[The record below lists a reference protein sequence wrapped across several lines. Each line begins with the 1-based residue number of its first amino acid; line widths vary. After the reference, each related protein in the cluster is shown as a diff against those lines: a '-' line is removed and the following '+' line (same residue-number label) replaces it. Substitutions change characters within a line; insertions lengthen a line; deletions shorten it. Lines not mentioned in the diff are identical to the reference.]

1 MGETFSSFGQTVMED
16 DSTADFIIRCK
27 SKAFHV
33 HKTFFC
39 ARLGQ
44 LYLVSDPTFI
54 TEPL

>member
-1 MGETFSSFGQTVMED
+1 MEETFSSFGQTIMED

-33 HKTFFC
+33 HKNFFC

-44 LYLVSDPTFI
+44 LYLVSDRIFT
-54 TEPL
+54 TEHL